1 MREAAVRAAKFYAVG
16 GLGIAVQLVALYFFK
31 PLLDPHYLWAT
42 ALAVEAAIVHNFI
55 WHEFWTWSDRP
66 SSGRERAARLWRF
79 HVSNGLL
86 SLAGNVLLMR
96 LLVGAFGLHYL
107 LANTV
112 AVASLAVANFLLSEL
127 YVFRYLIRPPSNS

>member
-1 MREAAVRAAKFYAVG
+1 VKEVALRAAKFYAVG
-16 GLGIAVQLVALYFFK
+16 AMGIAVQLVALYIYK

-42 ALAVEAAIVHNFI
+42 ALAVETAVLHNFI

-66 SSGRERAARLWRF
+66 SMGGDRMRRLWRF

-96 LLVGAFGLHYL
+96 LFVGTLGLHYL
-107 LANTV
+107 LANGISI
-112 AVASLAVANFLLSEL
+112 AALAIANFFLSEL
-127 YVFRYLIRPPSNS
+127 YVFRYVIRPR